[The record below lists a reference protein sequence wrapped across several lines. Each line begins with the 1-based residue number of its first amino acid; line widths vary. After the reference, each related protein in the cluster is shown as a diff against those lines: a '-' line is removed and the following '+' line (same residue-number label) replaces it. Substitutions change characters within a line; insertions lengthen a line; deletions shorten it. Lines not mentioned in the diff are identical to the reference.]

1 MVGHIKS
8 LKDVHFSGNVV
19 KNASMKVLVGQE
31 EGWPNHVMRI
41 IEVGEDGHT
50 PKHEHPWPHI
60 NYFIEGQ
67 GVLEIGGVMHPVEEG
82 SYAYVPGHTL
92 HQFRNT
98 STQTLRF
105 ICIVPSE
112 GHKY

>member
-31 EGWPNHVMRI
+31 EGWQDHVMRI
-41 IEVGEDGHT
+41 IEVGVDGHT

-60 NYFIEGQ
+60 NYFIEGE
-67 GVLEIGGVMHPVEEG
+67 GVLEIGGIMHPVEAG

-98 STQTLRF
+98 SNQTLRF
-105 ICIVPSE
+105 ICIVPTE
-112 GHKY
+112 GHKH